1 MKKPKTQLEF
11 RSIPSP
17 IYALHYLFIF
27 ALLNLCLHCR
37 VELLVLVSRPLE
49 FRVLITVVTATLAD
63 HCHHILPPN
72 SAAIHPA
79 IINPKTPPPTSYRD
93 TDPITFPAA
102 ARVRVELL
110 FPSFSFYFPS
120 LLFLC

>member
-17 IYALHYLFIF
+17 IYAWHYLFSF
-27 ALLNLCLHCR
+27 ALLNLCLHRR

-63 HCHHILPPN
+63 HLHHIPPPY

-79 IINPKTPPPTSYRD
+79 TINPKTPPPPSYHD
-93 TDPITFPAA
+93 TDLITFPAA
-102 ARVRVELL
+102 V
-110 FPSFSFYFPS
+110 
-120 LLFLC
+120 